1 MLVPKTL
8 RTYCPYC
15 RKHTIHSVSIYKI
28 APKRRALSKG
38 QRRAKRRRKGHG
50 NKGRYSKK
58 PITQIKTHAKVT
70 KRGVLVLKCSECNK
84 VHHRSLGQR
93 MKKLELKR

>member
-8 RTYCPYC
+8 RTYCPHC
-15 RKHTIHSVSIYKI
+15 KAHVEHTVSIYKVI
-28 APKRRALSKG
+28 PKRRALSKG
-38 QRRAKRRRKGHG
+38 QRRAERRRKGHG

-70 KRGVLVLKCSECNK
+70 KTGVLVLKCTRCGK
-84 VHHRSLGQR
+84 IRHLSLGKR
-93 MKKLELKR
+93 MKKLEMKR